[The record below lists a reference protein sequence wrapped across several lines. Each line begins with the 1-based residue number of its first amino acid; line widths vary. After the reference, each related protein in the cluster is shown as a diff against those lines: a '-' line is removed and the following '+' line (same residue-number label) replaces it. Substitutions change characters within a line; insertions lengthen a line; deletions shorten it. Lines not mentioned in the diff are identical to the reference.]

1 MGARGLAFKRT
12 GERVIPLNMRHLA
25 IAGLVT
31 AGGIATGVAIGA
43 GALLAI
49 IELDDGRH
57 DIFGPDLPPADP
69 RPLPPRL
76 APVR

>member
-1 MGARGLAFKRT
+1 MGPAGNSARVKQ
-12 GERVIPLNMRHLA
+12 LA

-31 AGGIATGVAIGA
+31 AGGILTGLAIGA
-43 GALLAI
+43 GSLLALL
-49 IELDDGRH
+49 ELDDGRH
-57 DIFGPDLPPADP
+57 DIFGADLPPADP